1 MSRTAPEHPVG
12 RPACNLSEPLG
23 ELEMP
28 TSNQAFD
35 SHLETWKREQ
45 AMPWQRV
52 RRKVEISNLLRHVGQ
67 SDLKILDAGGG
78 NGYASIPF
86 AQNGCQVVVAD
97 YSEAMLTD
105 GQKLM
110 SELGLDKSV
119 SFVLTRLEDL
129 SSVIHDQEFD
139 VVLCHNVLEYV
150 ESIPVVLRSI
160 LRPLKSQGIV
170 SIICLNRYSIAYHQ
184 AFLRGDLQAAK
195 AAIGATETNTIF
207 GCAARALAVDEIV
220 KLLED
225 QGCVVQAD
233 YGLRCMMDY
242 WGDNERKT
250 EPNTLAQLE
259 ELEFALSAEYPYKLL
274 ARFFQVIAQKA

>member
-1 MSRTAPEHPVG
+1 
-12 RPACNLSEPLG
+12 LSEPLG
-23 ELEMP
+23 ESEMP

-45 AMPWQRV
+45 TMPWQRV

-67 SDLKILDAGGG
+67 PGLKILDAGGG
-78 NGYASIPF
+78 NGYPSIPF

-97 YSEAMLTD
+97 YSEAMIAD

-110 SELGLDKSV
+110 SKLGLDKSV

-150 ESIPVVLRSI
+150 ESVPIVLRSI
-160 LRPLKSQGIV
+160 LQPLKSQGVI
-170 SIICLNRYSIAYHQ
+170 SITCKNRYSIAYHQ

-207 GCAARALAVDEIV
+207 ESKARAFAVDDIV
-220 KLLED
+220 KILEG
-225 QGCVVQAD
+225 QGCVIQAD
-233 YGLRCMMDY
+233 YGLRCMIDY

-250 EPNTLAQLE
+250 EPQTLAQLE

>member
-1 MSRTAPEHPVG
+1 M
-12 RPACNLSEPLG
+12 PA
-23 ELEMP
+23 
-28 TSNQAFD
+28 SNQVFD

-45 AMPWQRV
+45 TKPWSRV
-52 RRKVEISNLLRHVGQ
+52 RLKVGISNLLRHVGQ
-67 SDLKILDAGGG
+67 SDLKILDAGGA

-110 SELGLDKSV
+110 CELGLDKRV

-129 SSVIHDQEFD
+129 PSVIQDQEFD
-139 VVLCHNVLEYV
+139 VIMCHNVLEYV
-150 ESIPVVLRSI
+150 ESIPVVLQSI
-160 LRPLKSQGIV
+160 LRPLKSQGVI
-170 SIICLNRYSIAYHQ
+170 SIICKNRYSIAYHQ

-195 AAIGATETNTIF
+195 AAIGATETKTIF
-207 GCAARALAVDEIV
+207 GCAARALAADEIV
-220 KLLED
+220 RMLES
-225 QGCVVQAD
+225 QGCVIQAD
-233 YGLRCMMDY
+233 YGVRCMMDY
-242 WGDNERKT
+242 WGDNESKS

-259 ELEFALSAEYPYKLL
+259 ELELSLSAEYPYKLL

>member
-1 MSRTAPEHPVG
+1 MLGGLLDIREGLLG
-12 RPACNLSEPLG
+12 R
-23 ELEMP
+23 LEMP

-35 SHLETWKREQ
+35 LHVETWKREE

-67 SDLKILDAGGG
+67 PGLKILDAGGG

-86 AQNGCQVVVAD
+86 AQNGCQVVIAD
-97 YSEAMLTD
+97 YSKAMITD
-105 GQKLM
+105 GEKLM

-119 SFVLTRLEDL
+119 TFVEARLEEL
-129 SSVIHDQEFD
+129 SSDIGNQDFD
-139 VVLCHNVLEYV
+139 VVLCNNVLQYV

-160 LRPLKSQGIV
+160 LRPLKSQGVV

-207 GCAARALAVDEIV
+207 ESVAHALAVDEV
-220 KLLED
+220 VTMLEEEN
-225 QGCVVQAD
+225 CTIQAD
-233 YGLRCMMDY
+233 YGLRCMIDY

-259 ELEFALSAEYPYKLL
+259 ELEFALSGEYPYKLL
-274 ARFFQVIAQKA
+274 ARFFQVIARKA

>member
-1 MSRTAPEHPVG
+1 MLRTEGTRREKPSLAWVGNSSEMSRTAPEHPVG

-45 AMPWQRV
+45 TMPWSRV
-52 RRKVEISNLLRHVGQ
+52 RLKVEISNLLRHVGQ
-67 SDLKILDAGGG
+67 SGLKILDAGGG
-78 NGYASIPF
+78 NGYATIPF

-139 VVLCHNVLEYV
+139 VVLCHSVLQYV

-160 LRPLKSQGIV
+160 LRPLKSQGVV

-195 AAIGATETNTIF
+195 AAIGATETNTIY
-207 GCAARALAVDEIV
+207 GSQSSPPAN
-220 KLLED
+220 
-225 QGCVVQAD
+225 QAD
-233 YGLRCMMDY
+233 GAVQRSVPH
-242 WGDNERKT
+242 R
-250 EPNTLAQLE
+250 P
-259 ELEFALSAEYPYKLL
+259 
-274 ARFFQVIAQKA
+274 ARGRLIRRPVGRL